1 MFSKRMFLSVHKW
14 IGLAAAVTILL
25 QSITGT
31 MLVYRWEL
39 ARFLD
44 PGGMVRKSEL
54 GDQSIGVVL
63 SSVEKS
69 LPEMDIQRVFYPDTS
84 AATYLLQLVNSEGAV
99 HFTSV
104 DPGNG
109 KILRFG
115 TLWRF
120 PVEAALR
127 LHYELV
133 SGKMGTSIVILTG
146 ICILAMSITGIG
158 YWWPGRGRRW
168 RNSLA
173 VNWRLKPRLV
183 LRQIHRTVGI
193 VLAPMLLVMVTTGLI
208 IGGEILLAESASSSA
223 AQVDGF
229 DYSRFE
235 ASIDK
240 AQSVF
245 PQAVIQSI
253 NFGDDHTVKVQ
264 FYAPERNS
272 RAVHQVLIDSA
283 GLSLLSVTPAEK
295 NSDLWMALLPFHT
308 GSVLG
313 GIGQL
318 IVLLTGLTLI
328 ILCSMGLV
336 IWLQKPRA
344 KSSALKQAVAK

>member
-1 MFSKRMFLSVHKW
+1 MFAKRKFLNVHKW
-14 IGLAAAVTILL
+14 IGLLAALTILL

-84 AATYLLQLVNSEGAV
+84 AATYLLQLVNSDGTV
-99 HFTSV
+99 HFASV

-115 TLWRF
+115 TVWRF

-127 LHYELV
+127 LHYELA
-133 SGKMGTSIVILTG
+133 SGKLGTSIVLLTG
-146 ICILAMSITGIG
+146 ICILAMCITGIG

-193 VLAPMLLVMVTTGLI
+193 ILAPVLLVMVTTGLI
-208 IGGEILLAESASSSA
+208 IGGEILLAESASSPA

-229 DYSRFE
+229 DYSRLE
-235 ASIDK
+235 ASIDQ
-240 AQSVF
+240 AQGVF
-245 PQAVIQSI
+245 PKAVIQSI
-253 NFGDDHTVKVQ
+253 NFGGDHTVKVQ
-264 FYAPERNS
+264 FHAPERNS
-272 RAVHQVLIDSA
+272 RAVHQVLINSA
-283 GLSLLSVTPAEK
+283 GLGLLSVTPADK
-295 NSDLWMALLPFHT
+295 SSDLWMALLPFHT
-308 GSVLG
+308 GSALG
-313 GIGQL
+313 RIGPL
-318 IVLLTGLTLI
+318 VVLLAGLTLI

-336 IWLQKPRA
+336 MWLQKPRA
-344 KSSALKQAVAK
+344 KSAALKQAF